1 VHFPEFYDGGES
13 EGDGADGEGDGAD
26 GEPDDVKAL
35 TEIVNAIDIA
45 RVEKDDIAKV
55 EKVKKLVKQS
65 VKDLAY
71 ENVSDIFKRILKEIK
86 LEKKEF
92 INIADHEIWY
102 GIPQP
107 CYSDYTDICLY
118 RVHYHRWHKWNVM
131 NHIRYAGVGVGVS

>member
-55 EKVKKLVKQS
+55 EKVKK
-65 VKDLAY
+65 
-71 ENVSDIFKRILKEIK
+71 
-86 LEKKEF
+86 
-92 INIADHEIWY
+92 
-102 GIPQP
+102 
-107 CYSDYTDICLY
+107 
-118 RVHYHRWHKWNVM
+118 
-131 NHIRYAGVGVGVS
+131 VG